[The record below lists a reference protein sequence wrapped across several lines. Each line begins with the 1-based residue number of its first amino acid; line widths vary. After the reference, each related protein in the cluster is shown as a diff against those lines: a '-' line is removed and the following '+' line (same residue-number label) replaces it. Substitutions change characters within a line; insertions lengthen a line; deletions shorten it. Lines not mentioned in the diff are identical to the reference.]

1 MECAV
6 LVFNIGFGED
16 NWAGGG
22 SICVQNLCSI
32 CAVFVLYLCTLFVYS
47 ICVVSVCNIGLK
59 KPIGGRPQVANIQI
73 PAPAST
79 LAVAASSIQHFKI
92 HFSVS
97 QKQNSDRKSGWMVRV
112 RKRG

>member
-1 MECAV
+1 M
-6 LVFNIGFGED
+6 
-16 NWAGGG
+16 
-22 SICVQNLCSI
+22 

-59 KPIGGRPQVANIQI
+59 KPIGGRPQVADIQI
-73 PAPAST
+73 PVPASC

-97 QKQNSDRKSGWMVRV
+97 QKQNSDRKGGWMVRV
-112 RKRG
+112 RKRGYGLRKRQVIWIRREGREGR